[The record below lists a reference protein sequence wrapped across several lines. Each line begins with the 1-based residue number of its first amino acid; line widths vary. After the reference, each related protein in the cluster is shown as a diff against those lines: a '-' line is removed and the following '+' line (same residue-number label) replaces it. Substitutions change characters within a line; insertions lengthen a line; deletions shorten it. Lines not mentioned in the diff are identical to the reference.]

1 MILARVKKTFP
12 AGRDS
17 AGFSID
23 VEMKTDAAVTV
34 LFGESGA
41 GKTLTLDAIAGFVR
55 PDEGRVMIN
64 DDLLFDGATGVHLPP
79 QARRCG
85 YVFQSYALFPNMTLR
100 QNLEFAAEFRPKLDR
115 HRKVNEMLELFRLSE
130 IAGRKPHELSGGQ
143 KQRCS
148 IARALLA
155 EPRVLLL
162 DEPAQ
167 GLDPTLRTELHE
179 VLRKVRAAFTTPIV
193 MVTHDLDEAFALGDR
208 MFIYH
213 QGRILQQGTP
223 TEIFDKPGSL
233 TVARQLGVY
242 NLIEAEVLTLD
253 PGRNT
258 SSLKYAEFELSGPY
272 LPGKFKGD
280 RVWVCVRPEE
290 VRAVVR
296 MGRPGVGQVAVQLE
310 RATPRPGAMRLE
322 FDRDLTADI
331 GREEYERN
339 RHVKDWVLEFPAAT
353 LRVL

>member
-1 MILARVKKTFP
+1 MILARIKKAFP
-12 AGRDS
+12 PGKDS
-17 AGFSID
+17 AAFTID
-23 VEMKTDAAVTV
+23 ADFRTDAPVTV
-34 LFGESGA
+34 LFGESGS

-85 YVFQSYALFPNMTLR
+85 YVFQNYALFPNMTLR

-115 HRKVNEMLELFRLSE
+115 HRKVNEMLELFRLAD

-167 GLDPTLRTELHE
+167 GLDATLRAELHV

-208 MFIYH
+208 MFIY
-213 QGRILQQGTP
+213 QAGRILQQGTP
-223 TEIFDKPGSL
+223 TEIFDRPASL
-233 TVARQLGVY
+233 AVARQLGVY
-242 NLIEAEVLTLD
+242 NLLEAEVLTLD

-258 SSLKYAEFELSGPY
+258 STLRYADFDLQGPY

-280 RVWVCVRPEE
+280 HVWVCVRPEE
-290 VRAVVR
+290 LRPSVRTA
-296 MGRPGVGQVAVQLE
+296 RPGMGQVAVQLE

-322 FDRDLTADI
+322 FDRDLVADI
-331 GREEYERN
+331 NRDDYERN
-339 RHVKDWVLEFPAAT
+339 RHLKDWILDFPT
-353 LRVL
+353 SSLRVL